1 MITALVRAEEE
12 RGILPASETLGLP
25 ILLLLAGNE
34 TTTNEIGNAVRN
46 LLSHPAE
53 LAKVGADHAPVPSLV
68 EERLKKTAQGMISS
82 SAGDDTHGSL

>member
-53 LAKVGADHAPVPSLV
+53 LAKVGADRAPVPSLV